1 MTKTIFD
8 NTFSSLDSKIAIN
21 KTKSESIEHELKE
34 SQKNLGFILL
44 GNIFVDGGDGSQAY
58 SIFQPIHRY
67 VKIIT
72 NTKYI
77 SEWESKRLSEESNK
91 PPPTSDNKQSYS
103 IN

>member
-1 MTKTIFD
+1 MTKTIFH
-8 NTFSSLDSKIAIN
+8 NTLSSLNSKIAIN

-44 GNIFVDGGDGSQAY
+44 ENIFFDEGDGSQAY
-58 SIFQPIHRY
+58 LIFQSIHRY

-77 SEWESKRLSEESNK
+77 SEWESKGLPDESNK

>member
-1 MTKTIFD
+1 MAKTIFD
-8 NTFSSLDSKIAIN
+8 NTVSNLDSKIAAN
-21 KTKSESIEHELKE
+21 ETKNESLENELKE
-34 SQKNLGFILL
+34 SKKNLVFIIS
-44 GNIFVDGGDGSQAY
+44 GKIFFDGGDGSQAY
-58 SIFQPIHRY
+58 LIFQPIHRY